1 MTAAA
6 AVEPTELEELMKAQ
20 AEAAHEREVGDATRP
35 TAEDLAASPTRI
47 DVEGL
52 DLFYGD
58 HHALKDVNIKIRD
71 KQITSFIGPSGC
83 GKSTLL
89 RLLAGLER
97 PESGSLFCGGV
108 PITGPGSDRGDY
120 DICRLR
126 QRVGMVFQ
134 RPNPFPMSIYDNVA
148 YGPRGMG
155 VRDRAV
161 LDELVE
167 DSLRRAAL
175 WDEVK
180 DKLKESGLG
189 LSGGQQQRLCIAR
202 ALAVQPDILLM
213 DEPTSAL
220 DPVSTLVV
228 EQLACELKETC
239 TLVVVTH
246 NMQQAARISDS
257 VAFFLLGEL
266 VEHAP
271 TAQLFKNPSDPRTAD
286 YLTGRFG

>member
-6 AVEPTELEELMKAQ
+6 AMEPTELEELMEAQ

-89 RLLAGLER
+89 RCFNRMNDSIKDCRIEGKIALDGQDIL
-97 PESGSLFCGGV
+97 
-108 PITGPGSDRGDY
+108 GDY

-148 YGPRGMG
+148 
-155 VRDRAV
+155 
-161 LDELVE
+161 
-167 DSLRRAAL
+167 
-175 WDEVK
+175 
-180 DKLKESGLG
+180 
-189 LSGGQQQRLCIAR
+189 
-202 ALAVQPDILLM
+202 
-213 DEPTSAL
+213 
-220 DPVSTLVV
+220 
-228 EQLACELKETC
+228 
-239 TLVVVTH
+239 
-246 NMQQAARISDS
+246 
-257 VAFFLLGEL
+257 
-266 VEHAP
+266 
-271 TAQLFKNPSDPRTAD
+271 
-286 YLTGRFG
+286 

>member
-89 RLLAGLER
+89 RCFNRMNDGIKDCRIEGKIALDGQDIL
-97 PESGSLFCGGV
+97 
-108 PITGPGSDRGDY
+108 GDY

-155 VRDRAV
+155 VRDRAA

-202 ALAVQPDILLM
+202 TLALNPDVILF
-213 DEPTSAL
+213 DEPCSAL
-220 DPVSTLVV
+220 DPISTLAIEDLMSSIVAERAIV
-228 EQLACELKETC
+228 I
-239 TLVVVTH
+239 VTH
-246 NMQQAARISDS
+246 NMEQASRVSNRT
-257 VAFFLLGEL
+257 AFFYMGDM
-266 VEHAP
+266 VEYDETDEIFQRP
-271 TAQLFKNPSDPRTAD
+271 KDKRLND
-286 YLTGRFG
+286 YLTGMFS

>member
-6 AVEPTELEELMKAQ
+6 AMEPTELEELMEAQ
-20 AEAAHEREVGDATRP
+20 AEAAHEREVGDATHP

-58 HHALKDVNIKIRD
+58 HHALKDVSIKIRD

-89 RLLAGLER
+89 RCFNRMNDGIKDCRIEGRIALDGQDIL
-97 PESGSLFCGGV
+97 
-108 PITGPGSDRGDY
+108 GDC

-202 ALAVQPDILLM
+202 ALVVQPDILLM

-271 TAQLFKNPSDPRTAD
+271 TAQLFKNPTDPRTAD

>member
-1 MTAAA
+1 
-6 AVEPTELEELMKAQ
+6 MKNKI
-20 AEAAHEREVGDATRP
+20 ET
-35 TAEDLAASPTRI
+35 L
-47 DVEGL
+47 DVN
-52 DLFYGD
+52 FWYGD
-58 HHALKDVNIKIRD
+58 FHALKGISMDIEEKSVIA
-71 KQITSFIGPSGC
+71 FIGPSGC
-83 GKSTLL
+83 GKSTFL
-89 RLLAGLER
+89 RLLNRMNDLIPDTRLTGEIR
-97 PESGSLFCGGV
+97 IDGQDIYGKGV
-108 PITGPGSDRGDY
+108 QVDE
-120 DICRLR
+120 LR
-126 QRVGMVFQ
+126 KNVGMVFQ

-271 TAQLFKNPSDPRTAD
+271 TAQLFKNPTDPRTAD

>member
-89 RLLAGLER
+89 RCFNRMNDGIKDCRIEGKIALDGQDIL
-97 PESGSLFCGGV
+97 
-108 PITGPGSDRGDY
+108 GDY

-155 VRDRAV
+155 VRDRVV

-175 WDEVK
+175 WDEAK

-189 LSGGQQQRLCIAR
+189 LSGGQQQRCAIAR
-202 ALAVQPDILLM
+202 ALIKNPKLLLC
-213 DEPTSAL
+213 DEPTGAL
-220 DPVSTLVV
+220 DYQTGK
-228 EQLACELKETC
+228 AILKLLQDTC
-239 TLVVVTH
+239 HKKGKTVVVITH
-246 NMQQAARISDS
+246 NLAIAPMAGRVIEMKNGKISNITINDNPQ
-257 VAFFLLGEL
+257 L
-266 VEHAP
+266 VE
-271 TAQLFKNPSDPRTAD
+271 TIEW
-286 YLTGRFG
+286 

>member
-20 AEAAHEREVGDATRP
+20 AEAAREREVGDATRP

-89 RLLAGLER
+89 RCFNRMNDGIKDCRIEGKIALDGQDIL
-97 PESGSLFCGGV
+97 
-108 PITGPGSDRGDY
+108 GDY

-155 VRDRAV
+155 VRDRAA

-167 DSLRRAAL
+167 DSFVALRYGMRSRTSSKSRVWAFRAASSSVCASPAHL
-175 WDEVK
+175 PC
-180 DKLKESGLG
+180 S
-189 LSGGQQQRLCIAR
+189 
-202 ALAVQPDILLM
+202 
-213 DEPTSAL
+213 PTF
-220 DPVSTLVV
+220 
-228 EQLACELKETC
+228 C
-239 TLVVVTH
+239 
-246 NMQQAARISDS
+246 
-257 VAFFLLGEL
+257 
-266 VEHAP
+266 
-271 TAQLFKNPSDPRTAD
+271 
-286 YLTGRFG
+286 

>member
-20 AEAAHEREVGDATRP
+20 AEAAREREVGDATRP

-89 RLLAGLER
+89 RCFNRMNDGIKDCRIEGKIALDGQDIL
-97 PESGSLFCGGV
+97 
-108 PITGPGSDRGDY
+108 GDY

-167 DSLRRAAL
+167 DSFVVLRYGMRSRTSSKSRAWVFRVDSSSACA
-175 WDEVK
+175 
-180 DKLKESGLG
+180 SPA
-189 LSGGQQQRLCIAR
+189 RLPCS
-202 ALAVQPDILLM
+202 
-213 DEPTSAL
+213 PTF
-220 DPVSTLVV
+220 
-228 EQLACELKETC
+228 C
-239 TLVVVTH
+239 
-246 NMQQAARISDS
+246 
-257 VAFFLLGEL
+257 
-266 VEHAP
+266 
-271 TAQLFKNPSDPRTAD
+271 
-286 YLTGRFG
+286 

>member
-6 AVEPTELEELMKAQ
+6 AVEPTELEELMEAQ

-89 RLLAGLER
+89 RCFNRMNDGIKDCRIEGKIALDGQDIL
-97 PESGSLFCGGV
+97 
-108 PITGPGSDRGDY
+108 GDY

-155 VRDRAV
+155 GGQGQAQRVGSGSFGRPAAASVHRPCAG
-161 LDELVE
+161 
-167 DSLRRAAL
+167 RAARHSADGRTDL
-175 WDEVK
+175 GARPRIDAGGGAA
-180 DKLKESGLG
+180 GLRAQG
-189 LSGGQQQRLCIAR
+189 DLHAGGRYAQYA
-202 ALAVQPDILLM
+202 AG
-213 DEPTSAL
+213 SAY
-220 DPVSTLVV
+220 
-228 EQLACELKETC
+228 
-239 TLVVVTH
+239 
-246 NMQQAARISDS
+246 I
-257 VAFFLLGEL
+257 G
-266 VEHAP
+266 
-271 TAQLFKNPSDPRTAD
+271 
-286 YLTGRFG
+286 

>member
-89 RLLAGLER
+89 RCFNRMNDGIKDCRIEGKIALDGQDIL
-97 PESGSLFCGGV
+97 
-108 PITGPGSDRGDY
+108 GDY

-134 RPNPFPMSIYDNVA
+134 YPEYQLFADSVRDDVA
-148 YGPRGMG
+148 YGPRN
-155 VRDRAV
+155 
-161 LDELVE
+161 
-167 DSLRRAAL
+167 
-175 WDEVK
+175 
-180 DKLKESGLG
+180 LG
-189 LSGGQQQRLCIAR
+189 LSAEETDVRVREAVRLIA
-202 ALAVQPDILLM
+202 Q
-213 DEPTSAL
+213 
-220 DPVSTLVV
+220 DPEGEAFL
-228 EQLACELKETC
+228 ERW
-239 TLVVVTH
+239 
-246 NMQQAARISDS
+246 AARE
-257 VAFFLLGEL
+257 AEYGAL
-266 VEHAP
+266 
-271 TAQLFKNPSDPRTAD
+271 
-286 YLTGRFG
+286 

>member
-6 AVEPTELEELMKAQ
+6 AVEPTELEELMEAQ

-89 RLLAGLER
+89 RCFNRMNDGIKDCRIEGKIALDGQDIL
-97 PESGSLFCGGV
+97 
-108 PITGPGSDRGDY
+108 GDC

-167 DSLRRAAL
+167 DSCVAL
-175 WDEVK
+175 PCGTRSRTSSKSQAWVFRVDSSSACASPAH
-180 DKLKESGLG
+180 LPCS
-189 LSGGQQQRLCIAR
+189 
-202 ALAVQPDILLM
+202 
-213 DEPTSAL
+213 PTF
-220 DPVSTLVV
+220 
-228 EQLACELKETC
+228 C
-239 TLVVVTH
+239 
-246 NMQQAARISDS
+246 
-257 VAFFLLGEL
+257 
-266 VEHAP
+266 
-271 TAQLFKNPSDPRTAD
+271 
-286 YLTGRFG
+286 

>member
-20 AEAAHEREVGDATRP
+20 AEAAREREVGDATRP

-89 RLLAGLER
+89 RCFNRMNDGIKDCRIEGKIALDGQDIL
-97 PESGSLFCGGV
+97 
-108 PITGPGSDRGDY
+108 GDY

-155 VRDRAV
+155 VRDRAA

-175 WDEVK
+175 WDEAK

-202 ALAVQPDILLM
+202 TLALNPDVILF
-213 DEPTSAL
+213 DEPCSAL
-220 DPVSTLVV
+220 DPISTLAIEDLMSSIVADRAIV
-228 EQLACELKETC
+228 I
-239 TLVVVTH
+239 VTH
-246 NMQQAARISDS
+246 NMEQASRVSNRT
-257 VAFFLLGEL
+257 AFFYMGDM
-266 VEHAP
+266 VEYDETDEIFQRP
-271 TAQLFKNPSDPRTAD
+271 KDKRLND
-286 YLTGRFG
+286 YLTGMFS

>member
-20 AEAAHEREVGDATRP
+20 AEAAREREVGDATRP

-89 RLLAGLER
+89 RCFNRMNDGIKDCRIEGKIALDGQDIL
-97 PESGSLFCGGV
+97 
-108 PITGPGSDRGDY
+108 GDY

-148 YGPRGMG
+148 YG
-155 VRDRAV
+155 RAV
-161 LDELVE
+161 WVCAIALRWMSWSRTPFVALRYGMRSRTSSRSRAWVFRV
-167 DSLRRAAL
+167 DSSSACASPAHLPC
-175 WDEVK
+175 
-180 DKLKESGLG
+180 S
-189 LSGGQQQRLCIAR
+189 
-202 ALAVQPDILLM
+202 
-213 DEPTSAL
+213 PTF
-220 DPVSTLVV
+220 
-228 EQLACELKETC
+228 C
-239 TLVVVTH
+239 
-246 NMQQAARISDS
+246 
-257 VAFFLLGEL
+257 
-266 VEHAP
+266 
-271 TAQLFKNPSDPRTAD
+271 
-286 YLTGRFG
+286 